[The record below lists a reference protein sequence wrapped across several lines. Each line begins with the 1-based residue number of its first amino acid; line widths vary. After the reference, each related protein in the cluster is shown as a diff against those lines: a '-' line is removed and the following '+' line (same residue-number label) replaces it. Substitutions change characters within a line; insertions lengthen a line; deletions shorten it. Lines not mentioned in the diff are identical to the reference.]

1 MRISD
6 WSSDVCSSGLAFDAF
21 ADGGER
27 PERVVEIEGDGTD
40 REAYGDILR
49 RPSGS
54 CRGGRRPLRGQSPL
68 VGREADETPLILTF
82 SLAHNARCKGQTLS
96 PSATSFLLMS
106 VKRNRSKEKR
116 FVPRANP
123 AAC

>member
-6 WSSDVCSSGLAFDAF
+6 WSSDVCSSDLAFDAF

-27 PERVVEIEGDGTD
+27 PERVVEIEGGGTD
-40 REAYGDILR
+40 REAHGDILR

-82 SLAHNARCKGQTLS
+82 SLAHNASCKGQTLS
-96 PSATSFLLMS
+96 PSATSFLLTRKS
-106 VKRNRSKEKR
+106 VVLGNS
-116 FVPRANP
+116 VSV
-123 AAC
+123 